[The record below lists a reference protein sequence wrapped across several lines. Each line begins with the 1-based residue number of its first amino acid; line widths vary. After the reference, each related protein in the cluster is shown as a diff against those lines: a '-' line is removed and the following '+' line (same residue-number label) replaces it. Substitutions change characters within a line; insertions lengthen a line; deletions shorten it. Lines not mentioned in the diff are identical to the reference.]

1 MKSIDIKTTQNV
13 IINYELASAR
23 DRSIAFL
30 VDTIVKVVVML
41 LLLWAYSSIVSFSYR
56 NAENFYE
63 YFIFIFVL
71 PIQTFY
77 TLLFEVLM
85 NGQTPGKRMMRIKVI
100 KLDGKQPVF
109 YDHLLRW
116 SFRIID
122 VWTSLGSIAVILSAS
137 SDFAQ
142 RLGDMASNCTV
153 VKVNINTVITL
164 KDLMK
169 LDTLSNYTPQY
180 PAIGNFREEDILL
193 IKQTIER
200 YSRYRNNAH
209 KNAVIELSQNISRKL
224 ELEPIESDHLK
235 FLKVLIKDYIV
246 LTR

>member
-23 DRSIAFL
+23 DRVLAFL
-30 VDTIVKVVVML
+30 IDSAFKIVAIL
-41 LLLWAYSSIVSFSYR
+41 LLLWVYSSFVSLTMYNSDTY
-56 NAENFYE
+56 YQ

-71 PIQTFY
+71 PIHTFY

-85 NGQTPGKRMMRIKVI
+85 NGQTPGKRLLRIKVI
-100 KLDGKQPVF
+100 KMDGKQPVF
-109 YDHLLRW
+109 YDYLLRW

-122 VWTSLGSIAVILSAS
+122 VWTSLGAVAVILSAS
-137 SDFAQ
+137 SDYAQ
-142 RLGDMASNCTV
+142 RLGDMAANCTV
-153 VKVNINTVITL
+153 VKVSNRTVITL

-169 LDTLSNYTPQY
+169 IDTLGNYTPQY
-180 PAIGNFREEDILL
+180 PGIGNFREEDILL
-193 IKQTIER
+193 IKHTIER
-200 YSRYRNNAH
+200 YMRYRNEAH
-209 KNAVIELSQNISRKL
+209 KKAVIDLSTNISRKL
-224 ELEPIESDHLK
+224 GMETQENDHLK

>member
-23 DRSIAFL
+23 DRVLAFL
-30 VDTIVKVVVML
+30 IDTAIKIVVL
-41 LLLWAYSSIVSFSYR
+41 LILLWLYSSVFSYSYY
-56 NAENFYE
+56 NAESFYE

-71 PIQTFY
+71 PVQTFY

-85 NGQTPGKRMMRIKVI
+85 NGQTPGKRVLRIKVI

-109 YDHLLRW
+109 YDYLLRW

-122 VWTSLGSIAVILSAS
+122 IWTSLGSIAVILSAS

-153 VKVNINTVITL
+153 VKVSNSAVITL

-169 LDTLSNYTPQY
+169 IDTLSNYTPQY
-180 PAIGNFREEDILL
+180 PGIGNFREEDILL

-200 YSRYRNNAH
+200 YGRYRNNAH
-209 KNAVIELSQNISRKL
+209 KDAVIELSQNISRKL
-224 ELEPIESDHLK
+224 ELEPIERDHLK

>member
-169 LDTLSNYTPQY
+169 IDTLSNYTPQY